1 MIKRIIK
8 IKNCPSF
15 VDFKPASDLPAF
27 AKYNL
32 IYGWNGTGKT
42 SFSRIL
48 RSCESG
54 INHFEHPE
62 RQSEFELE
70 LDGGRHVNQN
80 GLTSFKNI
88 RVFNKDFVEESV
100 FGTGGPKP
108 IFFLGTESKVDKE
121 RIDTLERELEKFNRR
136 LVSKETALEKLQTKK
151 SNRLSEKAR
160 FIKHALTT
168 ATQDHYRNYNR
179 SDIEK
184 SIRSYALEL
193 QSPKKLKLPDGRL
206 SDLNK
211 SIQQTSKATISP
223 LTLPNL
229 DLSEIEKQVT
239 EALSKTVTSRVIEK
253 LQSDQEVNK
262 WVEQGLQI
270 HKDKS
275 LEVCAFCEQ
284 SIPAHRL
291 DELDKHFSDEYQ
303 KMIQT
308 VRSLKDRSE
317 SRRIKV
323 DFPES
328 SNFYDE
334 FVTEYLDEKQ
344 EALRSIDSFH
354 QKIDSIISALE
365 QKEQNPFSTPFL
377 EEDASSISVEPFQR
391 ISEFIKRHNQRTND
405 FGKQINQEKKELE
418 LHYIAGFIESYNELC
433 SNIIDLEKQCSEFQT
448 TIDGKETEI
457 KELRDRLV
465 SHYIPAQQINDDLEA
480 FLGRSDIKLI
490 ATEAKEGYRI
500 ARNGETLENLNL
512 SEGEKTA
519 LAIVYFLAKI
529 NEEGFDSKNSVIV
542 IDDPVSSLDSNAIF
556 QAFSFIK
563 ESIKEAG
570 QIFILT
576 HHFDFFRQVK
586 NWFSHIKKPDKAE
599 YFMTVCNMKTSSR
612 NSSMVKLDNLLLNY
626 ESEYHFLFSVLYKL
640 TKEQNGNLEK
650 IYPIPNMARKFLE
663 SFLAFRVPLGLGV
676 TNIYRRLKRIEN
688 FDEKKKERIR
698 RFVETHS
705 HPRYESGVQDF
716 DMTLLGETS
725 EILNDLME
733 LVEKEDPKH
742 YAFLVESI
750 TG

>member
-1 MIKRIIK
+1 MNQALTI
-8 IKNCPSF
+8 
-15 VDFKPASDLPAF
+15 
-27 AKYNL
+27 
-32 IYGWNGTGKT
+32 
-42 SFSRIL
+42 
-48 RSCESG
+48 ESG
-54 INHFEHPE
+54 VNHFEHPE
-62 RQSEFELE
+62 RQSEFEIE

-88 RVFNKDFVEESV
+88 RVFNKDFVDESV

-108 IFFLGTESKVDKE
+108 IFFLGTESKEDKK

-136 LVSKETALEKLQTKK
+136 LISKETALEKLQTKK

-160 FIKHALTT
+160 DIKHGLTT
-168 ATQDHYRNYNR
+168 AKQDHYRNYNR

-184 SIRSYALEL
+184 SIRSYASEL
-193 QSPKKLKLPDGRL
+193 QSPKKLKLSDGRL

-239 EALSKTVTSRVIEK
+239 EALSKTVTSLVIEK
-253 LQSDQEVNK
+253 LQKDQEVNK

-334 FVTEYLDEKQ
+334 FVSEYLEEKQ
-344 EALRSIDSFH
+344 KALRSIDSFH
-354 QKIDSIISALE
+354 QKIDSIVSALE

-418 LHYIAGFIESYNELC
+418 LHYIAGFIESYNDLC
-433 SNIIDLEKQCSEFQT
+433 SNIDDLEKECSEIRT
-448 TIDGKETEI
+448 AIDGKETEI

-465 SHYIPAQQINDDLEA
+465 SYHISAQKINDDLEA

-529 NEEGFDSKNSVIV
+529 NEEGFDSKNSVVV

-599 YFMTVCNMKTSSR
+599 YFMTVCRQESSQR
-612 NSSMVKLDNLLLNY
+612 NSSIVEIDKLLLDY
-626 ESEYHFLFSVLYKL
+626 ESEYHFLFNVLYKIANEH
-640 TKEQNGNLEK
+640 KHDLEE
-650 IYPIPNMARKFLE
+650 IYPIPNIARKFLE
-663 SFLAFRVPLGLGV
+663 SFLAFRVPLGLRV
-676 TNIYRRLKRIEN
+676 TNIHERLKRIEN
-688 FDEKKKERIR
+688 FDEKKKGRIR

-716 DMTLLGETS
+716 DMTLLGETAD
-725 EILNDLME
+725 IVNDLME

-742 YAFLVESI
+742 YAFLVESVSGQK
-750 TG
+750 TNN